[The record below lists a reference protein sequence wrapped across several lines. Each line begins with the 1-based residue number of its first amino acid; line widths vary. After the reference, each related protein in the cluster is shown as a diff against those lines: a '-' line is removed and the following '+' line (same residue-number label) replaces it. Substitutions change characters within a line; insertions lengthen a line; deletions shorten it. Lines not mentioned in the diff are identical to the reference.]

1 MPAHLSLSL
10 KNRWRS
16 NFHNDEPA
24 SKIPPKSVSYFCQ
37 MKILLIEDES
47 ELAASISDFLKS
59 EGYLVELTSDFPT
72 AHEKAVVYEY
82 DCLIVDIN
90 LPGGGTGLDVIRALK
105 KLRPEAAVIIISARN
120 ALDDRIAGLDLG
132 ADDYLTK
139 PFYLPELNARLKAL
153 LRRRHFGGSSD
164 IVFHEIKV
172 KPAQRSVYVNET
184 LLDLTPKEYDLL
196 LYFLANQHRVL
207 HRESIAE
214 HLLGDDADQMDD
226 FNFIYSHIKNLRKKL
241 IDRGCL
247 DYVKAVYGIG
257 YKFTDK
263 K

>member
-1 MPAHLSLSL
+1 MDTSLGL
-10 KNRWRS
+10 
-16 NFHNDEPA
+16 A
-24 SKIPPKSVSYFCQ
+24 SKIPPESASYFCR
-37 MKILLIEDES
+37 MKILLIEDEP

-59 EGYLVELTSDFPT
+59 EGYLVEIASDFPT
-72 AHEKAVVYEY
+72 AHEKAMVYEY

-105 KLRPEAAVIIISARN
+105 SLRPEAAVIIASARN
-120 ALDDRIAGLDLG
+120 ALDDRITGLDLG
-132 ADDYLTK
+132 ADDYLIK
-139 PFYLPELNARLKAL
+139 PFHLPELNARLKAL
-153 LRRRHFGGSSD
+153 LRRRQFGGSSD
-164 IVFHEIKV
+164 IVFYEIKV
-172 KPAQRSVYVNET
+172 KPAQRSVYVHET
-184 LLDLTPKEYDLL
+184 VLDLTPKEYDLL

-207 HRESIAE
+207 RRESIAE

-257 YKFTDK
+257 YKFTGRK
-263 K
+263 

>member
-1 MPAHLSLSL
+1 
-10 KNRWRS
+10 
-16 NFHNDEPA
+16 
-24 SKIPPKSVSYFCQ
+24 
-37 MKILLIEDES
+37 MKILLIEDEL
-47 ELAASISDFLKS
+47 ELATSVLDFLKS
-59 EGYLVELTSDFPT
+59 EHYLVELASDFPT
-72 AHEKAVVYEY
+72 AYEKAIVYEY
-82 DCLIVDIN
+82 NCLIVDIN

-105 KLRPEAAVIIISARN
+105 KLHPAAAVIIISARN
-120 ALDDRIAGLDLG
+120 GLEDRIVGFDLG

-139 PFYLPELNARLKAL
+139 PFHLSELNARLKAL

-164 IVFHEIKV
+164 IVFHEIKI
-172 KPAQRSVYVNET
+172 KPAERNVYINDH

-196 LYFLANQHRVL
+196 LYFLSNQHHVL
-207 HRESIAE
+207 RRESIAE

>member
-1 MPAHLSLSL
+1 
-10 KNRWRS
+10 
-16 NFHNDEPA
+16 
-24 SKIPPKSVSYFCQ
+24 
-37 MKILLIEDES
+37 MKILLIEDEL
-47 ELAASISDFLKS
+47 ELATSVLDFLKS
-59 EGYLVELTSDFPT
+59 EHYLVELASDFPT
-72 AHEKAVVYEY
+72 AYEKAIVYEY

-105 KLRPEAAVIIISARN
+105 KLHPAAAVIIISARN
-120 ALDDRIAGLDLG
+120 GLEDRIVGLDLG

-139 PFYLPELNARLKAL
+139 PFHLPELNARLKAL

-172 KPAQRSVYVNET
+172 KPAERNVYIKEN

-196 LYFLANQHRVL
+196 LYFLSNQHHVL
-207 HRESIAE
+207 RRESIAE